1 MKTSARFFLAVCCIA
16 APSLSLGQENT
27 VSGAPQNARQAL
39 LDMFF
44 GKPGS
49 LEKHLPEA
57 TRAALRQA
65 SASGP
70 PLVQQLSAASSQLNM
85 SGNHLQTFET
95 GSTLLSVENSKALTK
110 FEVVVDQDDLVGD
123 EDNIQLSFHAFKNG
137 QPEKAP
143 VLPALTFSMKQENS
157 IWRLSAISLTVKIA
171 LDNPALLKLL
181 VEAGKARQLTTIS
194 GTGTVV
200 RPNITGAG
208 FSPLSRS
215 PAPNPALLRADEL
228 SAIASMRSIL
238 TAEMTYAAT
247 YASVGYTCSLSDLD
261 GFGQGTPNEHQAML
275 IESRLASGK
284 KRGYLFT
291 LTGCATGPSPRFQLT
306 AVPLDNASGL
316 SFCSDESGSLRSA
329 SDPQPASCFSHGTP
343 LP

>member
-16 APSLSLGQENT
+16 ASSLSQGQENA
-27 VSGAPQNARQAL
+27 VSAAPQNARQAL

-65 SASGP
+65 SAGGP

-85 SGNHLQTFET
+85 SGNHLEIFET
-95 GSTLLSVENSKALTK
+95 GSTLLSVENTKTLTK
-110 FEVVVDQDDLVGD
+110 FEVVVDQDDLVGE
-123 EDNIQLSFHAFKNG
+123 EDNIQLSFHAYKNG
-137 QPEKAP
+137 QPEKVP

-157 IWRLSAISLTVKIA
+157 VWRLSAISLTVKVA
-171 LDNPALLKLL
+171 LDNPALLKLI
-181 VEAGKARQLTTIS
+181 VDAGKARQLTTIS

-208 FSPLSRS
+208 FTPIPSPSAS
-215 PAPNPALLRADEL
+215 NPDPLRADES

-238 TAEMTYAAT
+238 TAEKTYAAT
-247 YASVGYTCSLSDLD
+247 YANVGYTCSLSDLD

-284 KRGYLFT
+284 KRGYVFALSAC
-291 LTGCATGPSPRFQLT
+291 GSNPNPHFQLT
-306 AVPLDNASGL
+306 AHPAGNAPG
-316 SFCSDESGSLRSA
+316 RS
-329 SDPQPASCFSHGTP
+329 
-343 LP
+343 